1 MANNLTAD
9 HKFRL
14 AAQETAP
21 YMGQYIH
28 SLIPVERAGI
38 GTMAVDKFGRLYY
51 DPTFVASITSECGSF
66 TILHEALHVVFDHA
80 AMAER
85 IVGKQGTPTQYKAWN
100 FAVDMVVNGVLR
112 EFVRHA
118 PEGIITAER
127 FGLPPKLT
135 AIEYYHLLLQATEQ
149 AQQENNDEQDES
161 QPDDDGEV
169 RSEHGDDG
177 DKGDDDGEEA
187 GGSEVDGDGDAR
199 GDGVDEGG
207 DGEAPSQDKQ
217 GVDGDSD
224 GRDGAEGGGDEV
236 TDHQGDGG
244 SCSDGKPRDYELPAD
259 DSWEDREFSMAT
271 DLENKCESTG
281 WGNVPGAI
289 RKALGNKLRPQPDPF
304 DCLRAA
310 CARAVSSPVGAP
322 DYTYRRI
329 SRRQVEGQPRLKGV
343 QKLTPNAVIVL
354 DTSGSMLDAETE
366 AKALTVVASGLRRL
380 RSVRVIGGD
389 TNITSN
395 KQVSSLKQLEWLGG
409 GGTSM
414 KTVLEAVDRE
424 HRPDAIVLITD
435 GDTDWPEKLRAKLVV
450 ALTYENYAPAWAT
463 AIVVGKKVEE

>member
-1 MANNLTAD
+1 MTNFTPGRTRIAQ
-9 HKFRL
+9 FRL

-80 AMAER
+80 AMAEK
-85 IVGKQGTPTQYKAWN
+85 IVGTQGTPTQYKAWN

-135 AIEYYHLLLQATEQ
+135 AIEYYHLLLDANEQ
-149 AQQENNDEQDES
+149 AQQQQQENSDEQDES
-161 QPDDDGEV
+161 QADDGGD
-169 RSEHGDDG
+169 SDSDDG
-177 DKGDDDGEEA
+177 SEMDGE
-187 GGSEVDGDGDAR
+187 G
-199 GDGVDEGG
+199 DEGG
-207 DGEAPSQDKQ
+207 DAEDGERDDSGEDGGGS
-217 GVDGDSD
+217 GVEGGDESSGERDDGEDV
-224 GRDGAEGGGDEV
+224 GRDGGEEV

-271 DLENKCESTG
+271 ELENKCESLG

-435 GDTDWPEKLRAKLVV
+435 GWTDWPERLRAKLVV
-450 ALTYENYAPAWAT
+450 ALTQPTEAPSWAT
-463 AIVVGKKVEE
+463 AIMVGKRGDE

>member
-1 MANNLTAD
+1 M
-9 HKFRL
+9 
-14 AAQETAP
+14 
-21 YMGQYIH
+21 
-28 SLIPVERAGI
+28 
-38 GTMAVDKFGRLYY
+38 
-51 DPTFVASITSECGSF
+51 
-66 TILHEALHVVFDHA
+66 
-80 AMAER
+80 
-85 IVGKQGTPTQYKAWN
+85 
-100 FAVDMVVNGVLR
+100 
-112 EFVRHA
+112 
-118 PEGIITAER
+118 
-127 FGLPPKLT
+127 
-135 AIEYYHLLLQATEQ
+135 
-149 AQQENNDEQDES
+149 
-161 QPDDDGEV
+161 DDGEV
-169 RSEHGDDG
+169 PSERDDG
-177 DKGDDDGEEA
+177 DEGS
-187 GGSEVDGDGDAR
+187 GSEGH
-199 GDGVDEGG
+199 GG
-207 DGEAPSQDKQ
+207 E
-217 GVDGDSD
+217 
-224 GRDGAEGGGDEV
+224 EV